1 MILAQKI
8 TEACQIEENA
18 KLFWDEVVDQ
28 NLGELKMKVFPV
40 KEGQILEI
48 DTVHELNDIRER
60 IRNRKSNTGEY

>member
-1 MILAQKI
+1 M
-8 TEACQIEENA
+8 
-18 KLFWDEVVDQ
+18 DQ